1 MSDKVKKAVILPGS
15 YDPVTTGHLS
25 MIERA
30 AAEYDEVY
38 AVVFINPEKEYTFPL
53 EDRVKMLMLATDEL
67 DNVLVSYSTG
77 LVVDYMRDH
86 GIDLIIKGYRNA
98 TDLEYERKQADWNL
112 KNGGYETLLWESE
125 PEKTEVSST
134 RVRRMLSEG
143 LSVDGLLPKK
153 VIEFIKNR

>member
-1 MSDKVKKAVILPGS
+1 
-15 YDPVTTGHLS
+15 
-25 MIERA
+25 
-30 AAEYDEVY
+30 
-38 AVVFINPEKEYTFPL
+38 
-53 EDRVKMLMLATDEL
+53 
-67 DNVLVSYSTG
+67 VSYSTG
-77 LVVDYMRDH
+77 LVIDYMRDH